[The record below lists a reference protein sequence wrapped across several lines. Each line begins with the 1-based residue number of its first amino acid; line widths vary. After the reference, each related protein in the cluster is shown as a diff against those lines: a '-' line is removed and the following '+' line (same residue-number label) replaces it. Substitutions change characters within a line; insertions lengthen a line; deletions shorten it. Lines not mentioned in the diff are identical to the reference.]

1 MELVFTVIIII
12 SILLFLIFGIP
23 TIYDWIV
30 YRGNHLSFV
39 DPQRRT
45 AAFRG
50 GGNLDPKSPYTLF
63 GVFVIM
69 FIVLSIISAI
79 YH

>member
-1 MELVFTVIIII
+1 MELVFTIIIII

-39 DPQRRT
+39 DPVRRT

-50 GGNLDPKSPYTLF
+50 GGNLDPKSLYTLF
-63 GVFVIM
+63 GTFFVI
-69 FIVLSIISAI
+69 FIILLIISGI
-79 YH
+79 FR